1 MHSFT
6 CHDMKQIGLEGEDL
20 GLPFTGGNSSVQWA
34 QGPTLA
40 KNWPGT
46 WYKVRISQSM
56 HIQFALLG
64 LMSGAMQMKQQD
76 KTLTK
81 TTLNQYQ
88 FINLIANTTNGP
100 LIYRCLCQHLVICLS
115 LWHSPRLMSTNNL
128 SSTDYFRC
136 TRRQRPVSLR
146 YAYNVKRVD
155 LGQWSRCWPLLVC
168 KYSIWKL
175 FSSSLLLWWIYE

>member
-1 MHSFT
+1 
-6 CHDMKQIGLEGEDL
+6 MKQIGLEGEDL
-20 GLPFTGGNSSVQWA
+20 GLPFSGGNSSVQWV

-64 LMSGAMQMKQQD
+64 LMSGAMQMQQED

-88 FINLIANTTNGP
+88 FINLLQTQQTGTD
-100 LIYRCLCQHLVICLS
+100 LS
-115 LWHSPRLMSTNNL
+115 LPL
-128 SSTDYFRC
+128 SAFSHLF
-136 TRRQRPVSLR
+136 VSL
-146 YAYNVKRVD
+146 AFSEINVN
-155 LGQWSRCWPLLVC
+155 
-168 KYSIWKL
+168 
-175 FSSSLLLWWIYE
+175 